1 MSKKRVHIVCFDQ
14 PYPPNYG
21 GSIDMYYK
29 LKALVDLGAEV
40 VLHVFL
46 YDGKTASPDLNALCV
61 KTYYYER
68 RRFKNPFLGDLPY
81 VVITRDDER
90 LLYRLR
96 RDKYPVLFEGL
107 HSTFFLNHFDLKQRL
122 KVVRAHN
129 VEHHYYSA
137 LEEAE
142 GSFFKKYFFRIES
155 ERLKA
160 WEPILKHAQAIAAI
174 SPLETQYFE
183 EQYGKTSYVPAFH
196 PNSDVQSPLGRGEFV
211 LYHGNLAVPE
221 NNKAAL
227 YLVREV
233 FPHLS
238 QPCVIAGNHPS
249 GELQQ
254 AVSRFEHIELK
265 ANIKAD
271 EVLQLVSTAQVNA
284 LVTFQSTGIKL
295 KLLNAL
301 HRGRHC
307 VVNGPM
313 IDDTGLEELCEIGRE
328 SADMV
333 RAINFCWSTPFTQEQ
348 IDLRKARLNSQFDNR
363 ANALVLAELL
373 GLELGH

>member
-1 MSKKRVHIVCFDQ
+1 MTKNGVHIVCFDR
-14 PYPPNYG
+14 PFPPNYG
-21 GSIDMYYK
+21 GSMDMYFK
-29 LKALVDLGAEV
+29 LKALVELGAEV
-40 VLHVFL
+40 ILHVFL
-46 YDGKTASPDLNALCV
+46 YDGKTASPELESLCRKV
-61 KTYYYER
+61 YYYER

-107 HSTFFLNHFDLKQRL
+107 HSTFFLNHFDLKQRV

-142 GSFFKKYFFRIES
+142 NSFFKKYFFRIES

-160 WEPILKHAQAIAAI
+160 WESILKHAQAIAAI
-174 SPLETQYFE
+174 SPIETQYFE
-183 EQYGKTSYVPAFH
+183 DQYGKTSYIPAFH
-196 PNSDVQSPLGRGEFV
+196 PNHDVQSPLGCGDFV

-221 NNKAAL
+221 NNRAAL

-233 FPHLS
+233 FSKLTV
-238 QPCVIAGNHPS
+238 PCVVAGNHPS
-249 GELQQ
+249 SELQTAVQ
-254 AVSRFEHIELK
+254 AHEHIELK
-265 ANIKAD
+265 ANIGAQ
-271 EVLQLVSTAQVNA
+271 EVLDLVASAQVNA

-295 KLLNAL
+295 KLLNSL

-313 IDDTGLEELCEIGRE
+313 IDDTGLGDLCHTGRDAQALVQTIENLWKVPFEEAHLSLRRE
-328 SADMV
+328 
-333 RAINFCWSTPFTQEQ
+333 
-348 IDLRKARLNSQFDNR
+348 RLSRDFDN
-363 ANALVLAELL
+363 ATNARNLAELL
-373 GLELGH
+373 GLELGS